1 MTTIEWGMLGA
12 FIVALGLSSWKMIAF
27 LPSKPLSDDDTTVES
42 IELLE
47 KIMFE
52 SNQEGMSE
60 EALLETMKRHAQF
73 DANHFW
79 RFNLNK
85 LQQLIRSYR
94 LKEPNFRHADF

>member
-1 MTTIEWGMLGA
+1 MTTIQWGMMGA
-12 FIVALGLSSWKMIAF
+12 FIVALGLSSWKMIVF
-27 LPSKPLSDDDTTVES
+27 LPSKPLLDDDTTAES

-47 KIMFE
+47 KIMIE

-60 EALLETMKRHAQF
+60 EILLETMKRHDEF

-85 LQQLIRSYR
+85 LKQLIRSHR
-94 LKEPNFRHADF
+94 LKEPNFRY